1 MVYEVNMLY
10 KKYIIKLLSL
20 SILMLVSCNLSAH
33 QPDLSNIII
42 SETGNGQVILQI
54 NSSLTAFQQEVN
66 FINGPGAYKSPEE
79 FQELVIKHFN
89 TSFSMVVNGEN
100 TLQLKNPQVFLGH
113 ETKLVAEIIGLP
125 ETINAIQLKNELF
138 KDIYHNQSIVIFLLD
153 GFPKTKYTLEPDN
166 NHEINIAL
174 ENDTWKTIKV
184 ENAGFN
190 FKYTSYFAIILLA
203 GLVLYFVRRKKSI
216 P

>member
-1 MVYEVNMLY
+1 MNMRY

-20 SILMLVSCNLSAH
+20 SILMLVSCNLFAH

-42 SETGNGQVILQI
+42 SKTGNGQVILQI

-66 FINGPGAYKSPEE
+66 FLNGPGAYKSPEE

-153 GFPKTKYTLEPDN
+153 SFPKTKYTLEPDN

-203 GLVLYFVRRKKSI
+203 GLVLYFVRRRKPI